1 MSLAQPIGAGKLF
14 GLDIMQSMEF
24 FRAKRWINVLLAFL
38 LLAGCRE
45 AEPTTPGPLSPLSLT
60 AYATQT
66 IPVKTPAIPTAVST
80 DPANAVSTP
89 TPSTYTVQR
98 GDTLLEIASR
108 YGISLAELLA
118 ANPGI
123 MPEALSIGQAI
134 QIPAPRAAEALPPP
148 TTVDLGQAACYPVWR
163 GFSSGGGLYCFVP
176 VHHPGEGWLENI
188 KVQVTLLDAEG
199 RPMTSQESLLP
210 LTGLGAGKTLP
221 AVAFFPRVETFSA
234 IQAQLQTAI
243 QTDSTRYLSV
253 ELKNLLVGIAW
264 GGLSAQVEGWVW
276 LSADS
281 KPASTIWLAGVAYD
295 AGGKI
300 VGVRRWEWSGSL
312 APGESLPFSFAVYSA
327 AGGIAQVEVLAEAR
341 P

>member
-24 FRAKRWINVLLAFL
+24 FRDKRWIHVLLAVL

-60 AYATQT
+60 AYVTQT
-66 IPVKTPAIPTAVST
+66 IPVKTPTIPTAVST
-80 DPANAVSTP
+80 DPANAVPTP

-98 GDTLLEIASR
+98 GDTLLEIAGR
-108 YGISLAELLA
+108 YSISLAELLA

-123 MPEALSIGQAI
+123 TPEALSIGQAI
-134 QIPAPRAAEALPPP
+134 QIPAPRAPEALPPP
-148 TTVDLGQAACYPVWR
+148 AVVDLGQAACYPVWR
-163 GFSSGGGLYCFVP
+163 GVPSSEGLYCFVP

-210 LTGLGAGKTLP
+210 LTSLGARKTLP
-221 AVAFFPRVETFSA
+221 AVAFFPGIGTS
-234 IQAQLQTAI
+234 ITPNAQLLTAI
-243 QTDSTRYLSV
+243 QTDGARYLPV
-253 ELKNLLVGIAW
+253 ETRNLLVAIAR

-300 VGVRRWEWSGSL
+300 VGVRRWEWRGSL
-312 APGESLPFSFAVYSA
+312 APGESLPFSFAVYSVA
-327 AGGIAQVEVLAEAR
+327 ESIAHVEVLAEAR